1 MIKKTLDNFD
11 IAHTIF
17 DDISLEY
24 ITRGTNR
31 HDDHDMLVSIF
42 NDHDVSYHSNEY
54 LFHADNAVGQ
64 RLWQSVYD
72 ILPSDKPIVYVLYT
86 NIYAPLQN
94 KRAVQGIWAFKNQ
107 EQVSKFLPEMTE
119 MLTWVDNSHLFK
131 LPIKP
136 NFTSKNWQQEFIDTY
151 FITERHNYVEN
162 YLRKHHLQ
170 GKTKEQIELDQKLAV
185 KHLSN
190 EFLSSLAQKKSDIGH
205 LIKANEYNT
214 RVDNFLKKK
223 HDSKNQKQL
232 IPEARRLRHEYKS
245 FFGGIETKAD
255 LSALNQLIGHSNDR

>member
-1 MIKKTLDNFD
+1 MI
-11 IAHTIF
+11 IHI
-17 DDISLEY
+17 Y
-24 ITRGTNR
+24 
-31 HDDHDMLVSIF
+31 
-42 NDHDVSYHSNEY
+42 SNY
-54 LFHADNAVGQ
+54 QLSQ
-64 RLWQSVYD
+64 
-72 ILPSDKPIVYVLYT
+72 
-86 NIYAPLQN
+86 
-94 KRAVQGIWAFKNQ
+94 
-107 EQVSKFLPEMTE
+107 
-119 MLTWVDNSHLFK
+119 
-131 LPIKP
+131 
-136 NFTSKNWQQEFIDTY
+136 TS
-151 FITERHNYVEN
+151 
-162 YLRKHHLQ
+162 HLQ